1 MVVTTGLG
9 LFKTIK
15 SKYNELQLLNLFYVL
30 LVNTISFSMVL
41 IYSKFFFRMSC
52 LFFYSYRNSQI
63 PLGSKIPNTKYLQK
77 QLVRIQDFAT
87 GRFTV
92 GGLSPINFAIILESY
107 EIDNY
112 SVCTDILVLNVNVNR
127 KAKATL
133 LAL

>member
-1 MVVTTGLG
+1 
-9 LFKTIK
+9 
-15 SKYNELQLLNLFYVL
+15 
-30 LVNTISFSMVL
+30 
-41 IYSKFFFRMSC
+41 MSC

-127 KAKATL
+127 KAKATPPCTVKIRTNFFTI
-133 LAL
+133 